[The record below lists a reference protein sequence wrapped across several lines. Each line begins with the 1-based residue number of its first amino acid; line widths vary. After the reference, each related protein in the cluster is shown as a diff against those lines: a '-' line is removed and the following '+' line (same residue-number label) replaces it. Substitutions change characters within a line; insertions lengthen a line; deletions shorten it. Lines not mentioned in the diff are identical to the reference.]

1 MSDDRYEMTS
11 EAVEQANRSEARLGE
26 KLMDLAECLA
36 KSRGSQNG
44 KLILIDAIDVA
55 GAENQLLSFEKLIG
69 HICDLEKHA
78 PSWKPKPD
86 APGWWLLYSH
96 TFQNS
101 HRRYVT
107 AEEVE
112 TWKHGGFY
120 ICFGPIPDPPEKT

>member
-1 MSDDRYEMTS
+1 MSDDRYEITS

-69 HICDLEKHA
+69 HICDLEKYA

-86 APGWWLLYSH
+86 APGRWLYRFGAHVLRVLYVCEADFEWCGKLS
-96 TFQNS
+96 N
-101 HRRYVT
+101 RWY
-107 AEEVE
+107 
-112 TWKHGGFY
+112 
-120 ICFGPIPDPPEKT
+120 GPIPDDTGEQT